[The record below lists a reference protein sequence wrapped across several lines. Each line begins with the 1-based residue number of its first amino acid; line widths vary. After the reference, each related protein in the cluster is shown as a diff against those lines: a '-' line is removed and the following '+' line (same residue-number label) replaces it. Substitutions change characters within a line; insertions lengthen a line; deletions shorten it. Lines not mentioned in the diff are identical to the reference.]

1 MESCD
6 VLVVGA
12 GTAGLSAG
20 IYAARA
26 RRSALILDRAR
37 PGGQAATTEKMENYP
52 GFPEV
57 IGGRELT
64 DRFRRHAEAMGARIE
79 RAEAVSF
86 AEDGDG
92 YAVGTKD
99 GRSFAAR
106 SLILAPGCQPRRLGI
121 PGEKELS
128 GSGVSFCATCDA
140 ELYEGARVV
149 VVGSG
154 DTAVEEAG
162 FISRFA
168 AEVMMIVVHDEG
180 TLDCNRT
187 QAENARANPKLTWL
201 WNRSIVAIEGES
213 AVSGVKVRNL
223 KTGADESVV
232 CDGVFLFVGT
242 VPQTAFLGDFVKL
255 QRGFV
260 VTDEKMETSR
270 PRVYA
275 AGDARVKVLRQVVT
289 AASDGAIAAFHADKA
304 LTEIDEYAASVR
316 RAGARYLLYFY
327 TPPVQRS
334 LDLFPAV
341 EKQAE
346 ALGLPLIKLDTFR
359 YRTVAARC
367 GVSEVPSLVRMENGE
382 KKEVLAV
389 G

>member
-1 MESCD
+1 MESVD

-26 RRSALILDRAR
+26 RRSTLILDRAR

-64 DRFRRHAEAMGARIE
+64 ERFRRHAEAMGARFE
-79 RAEAVSF
+79 RAEAVTF
-86 AEDGDG
+86 TEDGDG
-92 YAVGTKD
+92 YVVGTKD

-121 PGEKELS
+121 PGEKELT
-128 GSGVSFCATCDA
+128 GSGVSYCATCDA
-140 ELYEGARVV
+140 ELYDGARVV

-168 AEVMMIVVHDEG
+168 AEVVMVVVHDKG

-187 QAENARANPKLTWL
+187 QAETALANPKLTWL
-201 WNRSIVAIEGES
+201 WNRSIVAIEGEG

-223 KTGADESVV
+223 KTGAEEAVP

-242 VPQTAFLGDFVKL
+242 VPQTAFLGDFVAL
-255 QRGFV
+255 QRGFL

-304 LTEIDEYAASVR
+304 LTEIDEYAGAVA

-334 LDLFPAV
+334 LDLFPVV

-359 YRTVAARC
+359 YRGVAARC
-367 GVSEVPSLVRMENGE
+367 GVTEVPCLVRMENGE
-382 KKEVLAV
+382 KKEVLAID
-389 G
+389 

>member
-1 MESCD
+1 MESSD

-12 GTAGLSAG
+12 GTAGLWAG

-26 RRSALILDRAR
+26 RRSTLILDRAR

-64 DRFRRHAEAMGARIE
+64 ERFRRHAEAMGARIE
-79 RAEAVSF
+79 RAEVVSF

-92 YAVGTKD
+92 YVVGTKD
-99 GRSFAAR
+99 GRSLAAR
-106 SLILAPGCQPRRLGI
+106 SLIIAPGCQPRRLGI
-121 PGEKELS
+121 PGEKELT

-140 ELYEGARVV
+140 ELYEDARVV

-162 FISRFA
+162 FIEPVRRRGRDGRGA
-168 AEVMMIVVHDEG
+168 RPGHARLQPD
-180 TLDCNRT
+180 
-187 QAENARANPKLTWL
+187 QAETALANPKLTWL
-201 WNRSIVAIEGES
+201 WNRSIVAIEGEG
-213 AVSGVKVRNL
+213 AVTGVKVRNL
-223 KTGADESVV
+223 KTGADESVP

-242 VPQTAFLGDFVKL
+242 VPQTAFLGDFVAL

-334 LDLFPAV
+334 LDLFPVV
-341 EKQAE
+341 EKKAE

-359 YRTVAARC
+359 YRGVAARC
-367 GVSEVPSLVRMENGE
+367 GVTEVPSLVRMENGE